1 VGCVAPRARPTVRQR
16 SVPVPARGHLQATER
31 DGNETPCA
39 NRQHSHFIASL
50 FTPDRKNTEQSLC
63 FCTLDFSILPERAN
77 RITPFVSIV
86 RLRTCL
92 VQYTGRRILS
102 STLLHPSENSLLS
115 RTTFLFIYFLVKD
128 ILLDRLRPSTWGLE
142 SNESSSCSCGSPV
155 AVWGELLRS
164 VLRPVVPFAV
174 HRMLY

>member
-1 VGCVAPRARPTVRQR
+1 VAPRARPTVRQR

-102 STLLHPSENSLLS
+102 SKLLHRSENFILYTATPVGEFSPLTHNLLIY
-115 RTTFLFIYFLVKD
+115 LFFGE
-128 ILLDRLRPSTWGLE
+128 RHSPRSPSPIDLGT
-142 SNESSSCSCGSPV
+142 
-155 AVWGELLRS
+155 GEQREQ
-164 VLRPVVPFAV
+164 
-174 HRMLY
+174 